1 MTVTLMDWGATWLSA
16 VLPLKS
22 GEQRELLLGC
32 QTPQDYLHQG
42 AYLGATV
49 GRYANRI
56 AHACLSI
63 DGKPHPLIANQG
75 EHQLHGGPNGFHAR
89 RWQIVQQN
97 EQQVIYQLHSPDG
110 DQGFPGNLDVTL
122 TYRLTADHRLEIEYQ
137 AQTDR
142 ACPVNLTNHA
152 YFNLDGAGH
161 DARQQRLQLFAD
173 RYLPV
178 DGDGIP
184 SADLTAVA
192 GTGMDFRQPKTLQQ
206 DLLRDRDQQR
216 VKGYDHAYLLHATCH
231 GLASPAAHL
240 WSADG
245 KVAMTVFTTAP
256 ALQLYSGLLLS
267 TNLMAADTAAKTPS
281 PAQAAQQKRMT
292 DCNQQATTQSLK
304 GSDRTTFMST
314 CLKAEGH
321 QTEKALTPQQQ
332 KMKSCNADAAKKSL
346 KGDERKTFMSSCLK
360 KNRLIALTLWRG

>member
-1 MTVTLMDWGATWLSA
+1 MLSDNSAVAPDGQPFILTTLKNAAGMTVTLMDWGATWLSA
-16 VLPLKS
+16 LLPLKS

-56 AHACLSI
+56 AHASLNI

-89 RWQIVQQN
+89 RWQIVKQD
-97 EQQVIYQLHSPDG
+97 EQQVVYQLHSPDG

-122 TYRLTADHRLEIEYQ
+122 TYRLTAEHRLEIEYQ
-137 AQTDR
+137 ARTDR

-216 VKGYDHAYLLHATCH
+216 VKGYDHAYLLHDTCH

-256 ALQLYSGLLLS
+256 ALQLYSGNYLGG
-267 TNLMAADTAAKTPS
+267 TP
-281 PAQAAQQKRMT
+281 AR
-292 DCNQQATTQSLK
+292 DG
-304 GSDRTTFMST
+304 GSYQNY
-314 CLKAEGH
+314 AG
-321 QTEKALTPQQQ
+321 
-332 KMKSCNADAAKKSL
+332 
-346 KGDERKTFMSSCLK
+346 
-360 KNRLIALTLWRG
+360 IALESEFLPDSPNHPEWPQPDCWLQPGQRYQSATHYQLIPI

>member
-1 MTVTLMDWGATWLSA
+1 MLSDNSAVAPDGQPFILTTLKNAAGMTVTFMDWGATWLSA
-16 VLPLKS
+16 LLPLKS

-56 AHACLSI
+56 AHASLNI

-89 RWQIVQQN
+89 RWQIVKQD
-97 EQQVIYQLHSPDG
+97 EQQVVYQLHSPDG

-192 GTGMDFRQPKTLQQ
+192 ETGMDFRQPKTLQQ

-216 VKGYDHAYLLHATCH
+216 VKGYDHAYLLHDTCH
-231 GLASPAAHL
+231 GLTSPAAHL

-256 ALQLYSGLLLS
+256 ALQLYSGNYLGGTPARDGGSYQNYAGVALESEFLPDSPNHPEWPQPDCWLLPGQRYQS
-267 TNLMAADTAAKTPS
+267 
-281 PAQAAQQKRMT
+281 
-292 DCNQQATTQSLK
+292 ATHYQ
-304 GSDRTTFMST
+304 
-314 CLKAEGH
+314 
-321 QTEKALTPQQQ
+321 
-332 KMKSCNADAAKKSL
+332 
-346 KGDERKTFMSSCLK
+346 
-360 KNRLIALTLWRG
+360 LIPI

>member
-1 MTVTLMDWGATWLSA
+1 MLSDNSAVAPDGQPFILTTLKNAAGMTVTLMDWGATWLSA
-16 VLPLKS
+16 LLPLKS

-56 AHACLSI
+56 AHASLNI

-89 RWQIVQQN
+89 RWQIVKQD
-97 EQQVIYQLHSPDG
+97 EQQVVYQLHSPDG

-122 TYRLTADHRLEIEYQ
+122 TYRLTAEHRLEIEYQ

-184 SADLTAVA
+184 CAELTAVA

-216 VKGYDHAYLLHATCH
+216 VKGYDHAYLLHDTCH

-256 ALQLYSGLLLS
+256 ALQLYSGNYLGG
-267 TNLMAADTAAKTPS
+267 TP
-281 PAQAAQQKRMT
+281 AR
-292 DCNQQATTQSLK
+292 DG
-304 GSDRTTFMST
+304 GSYQNY
-314 CLKAEGH
+314 AG
-321 QTEKALTPQQQ
+321 
-332 KMKSCNADAAKKSL
+332 
-346 KGDERKTFMSSCLK
+346 
-360 KNRLIALTLWRG
+360 IALESEFLPDSPNHPEWPQPDCWLEPGQRYQSATHYQLIPI

>member
-1 MTVTLMDWGATWLSA
+1 MLSDTTTVAPDGQPFNLTTLHNAAGMTVTLMDWGATWLSA

-22 GEQRELLLGC
+22 GEQREVLLGC

-56 AHACLSI
+56 AHASLQI
-63 DGKPHPLIANQG
+63 DGRPQPLIANQG
-75 EHQLHGGPNGFHAR
+75 QHQLHGGPNGFHAR
-89 RWQIVQQN
+89 RWQIVTQD

-161 DARQQRLQLFAD
+161 DARQQRLQIFAD
-173 RYLPV
+173 SYLPV
-178 DGDGIP
+178 DSDGIP
-184 SADLTAVA
+184 CADLTAVA
-192 GTGMDFRQPKTLQQ
+192 GSGMDFRQPKTLQQ
-206 DLLRDRDQQR
+206 DLLRDRCQQR
-216 VKGYDHAYLLHATCH
+216 VKGYDHAYLLHETCN

-245 KVAMTVFTTAP
+245 KVGMTVYTSAP
-256 ALQLYSGLLLS
+256 ALQLYSGNYLS
-267 TNLMAADTAAKTPS
+267 GTP
-281 PAQAAQQKRMT
+281 ARDGGTYQNYA
-292 DCNQQATTQSLK
+292 
-304 GSDRTTFMST
+304 G
-314 CLKAEGH
+314 
-321 QTEKALTPQQQ
+321 
-332 KMKSCNADAAKKSL
+332 
-346 KGDERKTFMSSCLK
+346 
-360 KNRLIALTLWRG
+360 IALESEFLPDSPNHPEWPQPSCWLQPGQRYQSATHYQLIPM

>member
-1 MTVTLMDWGATWLSA
+1 MLSDNSAVAPDGQPFILTTLKNAAGMTVTFMDWGATWLSA

-56 AHACLSI
+56 AHASLNI

-89 RWQIVQQN
+89 RWQIVKQD
-97 EQQVIYQLHSPDG
+97 EQQVVYQLHSPDG

-216 VKGYDHAYLLHATCH
+216 VKGYDHAYLLHNTCH

-256 ALQLYSGLLLS
+256 ALQLYSGNYLGG
-267 TNLMAADTAAKTPS
+267 TPARDGGSYQNYAGVALESEFLPDS
-281 PAQAAQQKRMT
+281 PNHPEWPQP
-292 DCNQQATTQSLK
+292 DCWLQPGQRYQSATHYQ
-304 GSDRTTFMST
+304 
-314 CLKAEGH
+314 
-321 QTEKALTPQQQ
+321 
-332 KMKSCNADAAKKSL
+332 
-346 KGDERKTFMSSCLK
+346 
-360 KNRLIALTLWRG
+360 LIPI

>member
-1 MTVTLMDWGATWLSA
+1 MLSDNSAVAPDGQPFILTTLKNAAGMTVTLMDWGATWLSA
-16 VLPLKS
+16 LLPLKS

-56 AHACLSI
+56 AHASLNI

-89 RWQIVQQN
+89 RWQIVKQD
-97 EQQVIYQLHSPDG
+97 EQRVVYQLHSPDG

-122 TYRLTADHRLEIEYQ
+122 TYRLTAEHRLEIEYQ

-184 SADLTAVA
+184 SAELTAVA

-216 VKGYDHAYLLHATCH
+216 VKGYDHAYLLHDTCH

-256 ALQLYSGLLLS
+256 ALQLYSGNYLGG
-267 TNLMAADTAAKTPS
+267 TP
-281 PAQAAQQKRMT
+281 AR
-292 DCNQQATTQSLK
+292 DG
-304 GSDRTTFMST
+304 GSYQNY
-314 CLKAEGH
+314 AG
-321 QTEKALTPQQQ
+321 
-332 KMKSCNADAAKKSL
+332 
-346 KGDERKTFMSSCLK
+346 
-360 KNRLIALTLWRG
+360 IALESEFLPDSPNHPEWPQPDCWLQPGQRYQSATHYQLIPI

>member
-1 MTVTLMDWGATWLSA
+1 MLSDNSAVAPDGQPFILTTLKNAAGMTVTLMDWGATWLSA
-16 VLPLKS
+16 LLPLKS

-56 AHACLSI
+56 AHASLNI

-89 RWQIVQQN
+89 RWQIVKQD
-97 EQQVIYQLHSPDG
+97 EQQVVYQLHSPDG

-184 SADLTAVA
+184 SAELTAVA

-216 VKGYDHAYLLHATCH
+216 VKGYDHAYLLHDTCH

-256 ALQLYSGLLLS
+256 ALQLYSGNYLGG
-267 TNLMAADTAAKTPS
+267 TP
-281 PAQAAQQKRMT
+281 AR
-292 DCNQQATTQSLK
+292 D
-304 GSDRTTFMST
+304 GSSYQNY
-314 CLKAEGH
+314 AG
-321 QTEKALTPQQQ
+321 
-332 KMKSCNADAAKKSL
+332 
-346 KGDERKTFMSSCLK
+346 
-360 KNRLIALTLWRG
+360 IALESEFLPDSPNHPEWPQPDCWLQPGQRYQSATHYQLIPI

>member
-1 MTVTLMDWGATWLSA
+1 MLSDNSAVAPDGQPFILTTLRNAAGMTVTFMDWGATWLSA

-56 AHACLSI
+56 AHASLNI

-89 RWQIVQQN
+89 RWQIMKQD
-97 EQQVIYQLHSPDG
+97 EQQVIFQLHSPDG

-216 VKGYDHAYLLHATCH
+216 VKGYDHAYLLHDTCH

-256 ALQLYSGLLLS
+256 ALQLYSGNYLGG
-267 TNLMAADTAAKTPS
+267 TPARDGGSYQNYAGVALESEFLPDS
-281 PAQAAQQKRMT
+281 PNHPEWPQP
-292 DCNQQATTQSLK
+292 DCWLQPGQRYQSATHYQ
-304 GSDRTTFMST
+304 
-314 CLKAEGH
+314 
-321 QTEKALTPQQQ
+321 
-332 KMKSCNADAAKKSL
+332 
-346 KGDERKTFMSSCLK
+346 
-360 KNRLIALTLWRG
+360 LIPI

>member
-1 MTVTLMDWGATWLSA
+1 MLSDNSTVAPDGQPFILTTLRNAAGMAVTFMDWGATWLSA

-56 AHACLSI
+56 AHASLNI
-63 DGKPHPLIANQG
+63 AGKPHPLIANQG

-89 RWQIVQQN
+89 RWQIVKQD

-122 TYRLTADHRLEIEYQ
+122 SYRLTADHRLEIEYQ

-216 VKGYDHAYLLHATCH
+216 VKGYDHAYLLHDTCH

-256 ALQLYSGLLLS
+256 ALQLYSGNYLGG
-267 TNLMAADTAAKTPS
+267 TPARDGGSYQNYAGVALESEFLPDS
-281 PAQAAQQKRMT
+281 PNHPEWPQP
-292 DCNQQATTQSLK
+292 DCWLQPGQRYQSATHYQ
-304 GSDRTTFMST
+304 
-314 CLKAEGH
+314 
-321 QTEKALTPQQQ
+321 
-332 KMKSCNADAAKKSL
+332 
-346 KGDERKTFMSSCLK
+346 
-360 KNRLIALTLWRG
+360 LIPI

>member
-1 MTVTLMDWGATWLSA
+1 MLSDNSAVAPDGQPFILTTLRNAAGMTVTFMDWGATWLSA

-56 AHACLSI
+56 AHASLNI

-89 RWQIVQQN
+89 RWQIMKQD
-97 EQQVIYQLHSPDG
+97 EQQVIYQLHSLDG

-216 VKGYDHAYLLHATCH
+216 VKGYDHAYLLHDTCH

-256 ALQLYSGLLLS
+256 ALQLYSGNYLGG
-267 TNLMAADTAAKTPS
+267 TPARDGGSYQNYAGVALESEFLPDS
-281 PAQAAQQKRMT
+281 PNHPEWPQP
-292 DCNQQATTQSLK
+292 DCWLQPGQRYQSATHYQ
-304 GSDRTTFMST
+304 
-314 CLKAEGH
+314 
-321 QTEKALTPQQQ
+321 
-332 KMKSCNADAAKKSL
+332 
-346 KGDERKTFMSSCLK
+346 
-360 KNRLIALTLWRG
+360 LIPI

>member
-1 MTVTLMDWGATWLSA
+1 MLSDNSAVAPDGQPFILTTLKNAAGMTVTLMDWGATWLSA
-16 VLPLKS
+16 LLPLKS

-56 AHACLSI
+56 AHASLNI

-89 RWQIVQQN
+89 RWQIVKQD
-97 EQQVIYQLHSPDG
+97 EQQVVYQLHSPDG

-122 TYRLTADHRLEIEYQ
+122 TYRLTAEHRLEIEYQ

-216 VKGYDHAYLLHATCH
+216 VKGYDHAYLLHDTCH

-256 ALQLYSGLLLS
+256 ALQLYSGNYLGG
-267 TNLMAADTAAKTPS
+267 TPARDGGSYQNYAGVALESEFLPDS
-281 PAQAAQQKRMT
+281 PNHPEWPQP
-292 DCNQQATTQSLK
+292 DCWLQPGQRYQSATHYQ
-304 GSDRTTFMST
+304 
-314 CLKAEGH
+314 
-321 QTEKALTPQQQ
+321 
-332 KMKSCNADAAKKSL
+332 
-346 KGDERKTFMSSCLK
+346 
-360 KNRLIALTLWRG
+360 LIPI

>member
-1 MTVTLMDWGATWLSA
+1 MLSDNSAVAPDGRPFILTTLKNAAGMTVTLMDWGATWLSA
-16 VLPLKS
+16 LLPLKS

-56 AHACLSI
+56 AHASLNI

-89 RWQIVQQN
+89 RWQIVKQD
-97 EQQVIYQLHSPDG
+97 EQQVVYQLHSPDG

-122 TYRLTADHRLEIEYQ
+122 TYRLTAEHRLEIEYQ

-184 SADLTAVA
+184 SAELTAVA

-216 VKGYDHAYLLHATCH
+216 VKGYDHAYLLHDTCH

-256 ALQLYSGLLLS
+256 ALQLYSGNYLGG
-267 TNLMAADTAAKTPS
+267 TP
-281 PAQAAQQKRMT
+281 AR
-292 DCNQQATTQSLK
+292 DG
-304 GSDRTTFMST
+304 GSYQNY
-314 CLKAEGH
+314 AG
-321 QTEKALTPQQQ
+321 
-332 KMKSCNADAAKKSL
+332 
-346 KGDERKTFMSSCLK
+346 
-360 KNRLIALTLWRG
+360 IALESEFLPDSPNHPEWPQPDCWLEPGQRYQSATHYQLIPI

>member
-1 MTVTLMDWGATWLSA
+1 MLSDNSAVAPDGQPFILTTLRNAAGMTVTFMDWGATWLSA

-56 AHACLSI
+56 AHASLNI

-89 RWQIVQQN
+89 RWQIVKQD
-97 EQQVIYQLHSPDG
+97 EQQVSYQLHSPDG

-184 SADLTAVA
+184 SADPTAVA

-216 VKGYDHAYLLHATCH
+216 VKGYDHAYLLHDTCH

-256 ALQLYSGLLLS
+256 ALQLYSGNYLGG
-267 TNLMAADTAAKTPS
+267 TPARDGGSYQNYAGVALESEFLPDS
-281 PAQAAQQKRMT
+281 PNHPEWPQP
-292 DCNQQATTQSLK
+292 DCWLQPGQRYQSATHYQ
-304 GSDRTTFMST
+304 
-314 CLKAEGH
+314 
-321 QTEKALTPQQQ
+321 
-332 KMKSCNADAAKKSL
+332 
-346 KGDERKTFMSSCLK
+346 
-360 KNRLIALTLWRG
+360 LIPI